1 MHLTDIFTTRKQ
13 SLRRLC
19 FYTCL
24 SVILFTG
31 GMGHAWQEGWGC
43 VWQGG
48 MHGGG
53 HAWQGRAWS
62 GHAWQAGGMHG
73 RGCMVGGMHIRG
85 ACMAWWGVCGMHAP
99 NTTRYCRSMRG
110 RYASYWNAFLSLIFL
125 YLWRAYV

>member
-31 GMGHAWQEGWGC
+31 DMGHAWQGGWGC

-48 MHGGG
+48 HAWWGACMAGVCMVRACMAGWG
-53 HAWQGRAWS
+53 HAWQGV
-62 GHAWQAGGMHG
+62 HD
-73 RGCMVGGMHIRG
+73 GGMHIRG